1 MKEKILK
8 ALKTRF
14 AKYGLSDKVLEG
26 AAALIEPSVT
36 YEEDIEKVIQ
46 DYEPMLK
53 AMQSDIDTVRSQ
65 KSELETKIKS
75 LSVKPDEKGGTK
87 KDETKKE
94 DVNAT
99 QTPDWAKAI
108 IESNK
113 QLAERLNG
121 IEGQKLADKRK
132 KEIETIVEKLPET
145 FRRPYQRLSV
155 DGMTDEQFTKLSADI
170 QQEVGDIAKQTTAK
184 GSVFTPPSAAQKA
197 TTEAEKKEIDSVVNT
212 VVANNKII

>member
-36 YEEDIEKVIQ
+36 YEEDIDKVIP

-53 AMQSDIDTVRSQ
+53 AMQSELDTVRSQ

-75 LSVKPDEKGGTK
+75 LSVKPHEKGGTE
-87 KDETKKE
+87 DETKEK

-121 IEGQKLADKRK
+121 IEGQKLVDKRK
-132 KEIETIVEKLPET
+132 REIETIVEKLPET
-145 FRRPYQRLSV
+145 LRRPYQRLSV

-170 QQEVGDIAKQTTAK
+170 EQEVSEIAKQATAK
-184 GSVFTPPSAAQKA
+184 GSIFTPPSAAQTAA
-197 TTEAEKKEIDSVVNT
+197 TDSEKKEIDEVVSSVVE
-212 VVANNKII
+212 NNKII